1 MPRLPSWILL
11 FLAAATVRADPPA
24 LLARALQ
31 KVVDDRERWAYTQTA
46 VWRDGRDRV
55 LNTTVLRV
63 DPSQPYERQYVPL
76 SINGRPPTAAEIQK
90 YRALGERHGRA
101 LEKAE
106 NAGRPPPGRSLGD
119 LVELDRAAVVSQ
131 DAATVIYEVPLR
143 ADNNERFPPDKFQ
156 VLIAVDRQ
164 SQSLRHVSAHLRA
177 PWRKAVVLNVK
188 SGELDVDFA
197 AVDAKHN
204 PAMTAIRGDGRGSV
218 LFLPLGRSYEQTRAD
233 FKHVRPFDE
242 RFGVKIG
249 PIKALD
255 F

>member
-1 MPRLPSWILL
+1 MPRLPIWILAVL
-11 FLAAATVRADPPA
+11 TAAVVRADTPV
-24 LLARALQ
+24 LLAQALQ
-31 KVVDDRERWAYTQTA
+31 KVADDREHWAYTQTA
-46 VWRDGRDRV
+46 TWRDGKDRV

-63 DPSQPYERQYVPL
+63 DPSKPYAEQFVPL
-76 SINGRPPTAAEIQK
+76 SVNGKPPSISEIQK

-106 NAGRPPPGRSLGD
+106 DQGQPPPGRSLGD
-119 LVELDRAAVVSQ
+119 LVELGRATVAAE
-131 DAATVIYEVPLR
+131 DAATVTYEVPLR

-156 VLIAVDRQ
+156 VFILVDKQARA
-164 SQSLRHVSAHLRA
+164 LKHVSAHLRA
-177 PWRKAVVLNVK
+177 PWRKAMVLNVK
-188 SGELDVDFA
+188 SGELDVDFS

-204 PAMTAIRGDGRGSV
+204 PAMTAIRGDGRVSV
-218 LFLPLGRSYEQTRAD
+218 LFVPLGRSYEQVRGD